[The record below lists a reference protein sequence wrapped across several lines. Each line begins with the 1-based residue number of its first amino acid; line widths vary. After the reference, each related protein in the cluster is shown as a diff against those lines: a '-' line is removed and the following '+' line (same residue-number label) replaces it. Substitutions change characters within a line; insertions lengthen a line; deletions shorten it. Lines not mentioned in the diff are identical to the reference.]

1 MSGAMAQ
8 QHAPTPSLA
17 PESSA
22 MAAEAK
28 YEQVRQ
34 SLLQAGVTDRYVHKC
49 VGGNIGCTQPVQTF
63 YVICDFNS
71 AK

>member
-8 QHAPTPSLA
+8 QHAPTPSFA

-34 SLLQAGVTDRYVHKC
+34 SLLQAGVTDKNVYMC
-49 VGGNIGCTQPVQTF
+49 VGRPYRLYTTCTDF
-63 YVICDFNS
+63 LCYICLAFC
-71 AK
+71 

>member
-34 SLLQAGVTDRYVHKC
+34 SLLQAGVTNRYVHMC
-49 VGGNIGCTQPVQTF
+49 VGGHIGCTQPVHTF
-63 YVICDFNS
+63 YVTYDLNS

>member
-17 PESSA
+17 PESIA

-34 SLLQAGVTDRYVHKC
+34 SCCRLES
-49 VGGNIGCTQPVQTF
+49 QTEMF
-63 YVICDFNS
+63 TSVWEAI
-71 AK
+71 